1 LNKGLFAWF
10 RRKGPAQTADETSR
24 AVGRRG
30 VLRATAAALAAAGG
44 AALIGK
50 GATPAQ
56 AANGDTITVGNTFSG
71 TATTEL
77 DVTGAPVGFKVT
89 NNLAFT
95 GIQGTSASGDGVS
108 GNSTSGIG
116 LVGRSSSG
124 MGVFGS
130 TDSSTNFGVMG
141 TNFSGPGIAGFGAD
155 ASATAPISGV
165 GVGAWGVSSS
175 AAAGVEGDN
184 STSGP
189 GVFGGNTGSGV
200 GVAGFGGA
208 ANATAPVS
216 GSGVGV
222 WGVSTA
228 GAAGVEGNNVSGGPG
243 VYGVSIGGGHG
254 VLGSS
259 TGSAFAVYGTNSN
272 TGTGVYGD
280 SQGGMGLW
288 GVTNSSG
295 QGIASPAVAGSNIAG
310 GTAIAGFTDGP
321 NSIGTAG
328 ASNSGLGVY
337 GSSQSSVGVL
347 GYTDTGS
354 AVVGVA
360 NAHSAFAGYF
370 VGSAYV
376 TGALTVLGAKS
387 AAVNTQGGL
396 KRLYSV
402 ESPESWFE
410 DFGSGQLSQGQAT
423 VTIEPG
429 FAEVVKTDSYHVF
442 LTAYADS
449 QGLYV
454 SERHSSGFTVKE
466 QNGGKSG
473 ASFSYRIV
481 AKRADIAGVRLESI
495 VAPPT
500 PVGPQEPVLDHA
512 PKPPPAHAPA
522 HR

>member
-1 LNKGLFAWF
+1 MSQNLAAISNRETTAHHFAWAALLVKLRDGAAGCTPVARAGLQVETRNGRDILGYERQRRWFNIDHFGRHQEEARLNKGLFAWF

-116 LVGRSSSG
+116 LVGRSSGG

-243 VYGVSIGGGHG
+243 VYGVSIRGGHG

-347 GYTDTGS
+347 GYTKYGLRGCWSGERPQRLRRVLRRLGLCNRSLNS
-354 AVVGVA
+354 AGREVSSGE
-360 NAHSAFAGYF
+360 HPGR
-370 VGSAYV
+370 
-376 TGALTVLGAKS
+376 LE
-387 AAVNTQGGL
+387 AAVQ
-396 KRLYSV
+396 R
-402 ESPESWFE
+402 
-410 DFGSGQLSQGQAT
+410 
-423 VTIEPG
+423 
-429 FAEVVKTDSYHVF
+429 
-442 LTAYADS
+442 
-449 QGLYV
+449 
-454 SERHSSGFTVKE
+454 
-466 QNGGKSG
+466 
-473 ASFSYRIV
+473 
-481 AKRADIAGVRLESI
+481 
-495 VAPPT
+495 
-500 PVGPQEPVLDHA
+500 
-512 PKPPPAHAPA
+512 
-522 HR
+522 